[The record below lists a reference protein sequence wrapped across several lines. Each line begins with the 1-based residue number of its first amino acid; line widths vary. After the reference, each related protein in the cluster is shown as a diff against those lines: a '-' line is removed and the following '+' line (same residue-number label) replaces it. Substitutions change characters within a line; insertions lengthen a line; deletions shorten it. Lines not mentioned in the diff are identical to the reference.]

1 MIGRKEDMITMLN
14 RKELLITYD
23 MNKQSEVRT
32 ILQNHKIEYHV
43 KVKNLLSPTPVSAGS
58 RAHAGSFGVDLSK
71 SYEYKIYVKKSDY
84 ERAISLMK

>member
-1 MIGRKEDMITMLN
+1 
-14 RKELLITYD
+14 

-43 KVKNLLSPTPVSAGS
+43 KVKNLLSPTPVSVGS
-58 RAHAGSFGVDLSK
+58 RAHAGSLGVDLSK

>member
-1 MIGRKEDMITMLN
+1 MITMLN

-32 ILQNHKIEYHV
+32 ILQNHKIEYNV
-43 KVKNLLSPTPVSAGS
+43 KVKNLLSPTPVSDGS
-58 RAHAGSFGVDLSK
+58 RAHAGSLGVDLSK

>member
-1 MIGRKEDMITMLN
+1 MITIFK

-32 ILQNHKIEYHV
+32 ILQNHKIEYNV
-43 KVKNLLSPTPVSAGS
+43 KVKNLLSPTPLSSGS
-58 RAHAGSFGVDLSK
+58 RAHAGSLGVDLKK

>member
-1 MIGRKEDMITMLN
+1 MITMLN

-23 MNKQSEVRT
+23 MNKQIEVRS

-43 KVKNLLSPTPVSAGS
+43 KVKNLLSPTPVSDDS
-58 RAHAGSFGVDLSK
+58 RAHAGSLGVDLSK